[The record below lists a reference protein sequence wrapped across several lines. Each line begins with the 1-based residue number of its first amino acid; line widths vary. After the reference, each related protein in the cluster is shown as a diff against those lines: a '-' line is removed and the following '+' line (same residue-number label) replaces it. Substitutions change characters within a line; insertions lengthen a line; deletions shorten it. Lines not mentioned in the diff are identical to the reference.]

1 MSSKEERDLPTLL
14 VIAGKSEEN
23 WNILCSQYSTKFRV
37 IQTTWDKISLNS
49 YSDSKY
55 PIISVLENDNSKEKK
70 IINNIRPSLLLIRNL
85 VISIGSRLD
94 MVPDYRNIL
103 FGFYHANVPM
113 INELSAII
121 AEYEK
126 PIMYGRLRKIRDKYG
141 EEIFPLIQQYYYPEY
156 CQICI
161 TPPTPYVLKV
171 SYPHAGYGKI
181 RVKDNDDTEDL
192 RSILALHKD
201 YCAME
206 PLIDVDYELRIV
218 FIAPNYYRVHKRRSM
233 NWKVNFGMANE
244 REDCEM
250 EPRWKKWIDLIYENY
265 PDMLIFDI
273 DAIVDKNGKEYILEV
288 NGSTQGFSPE
298 HGQQDLEHLRDLV
311 VRKMEVIMGEELL
324 DKDNDTKS
332 LFRDDI
338 KDINKENNRI
348 NDENIKDTQIVNL
361 KNLIDDYQRK
371 INKYKTDNEELKDK
385 FDIYRN
391 YENGNINVIKLK
403 NFIIIILGIFI
414 LILSYILY
422 KK

>member
-1 MSSKEERDLPTLL
+1 
-14 VIAGKSEEN
+14 
-23 WNILCSQYSTKFRV
+23 
-37 IQTTWDKISLNS
+37 
-49 YSDSKY
+49 
-55 PIISVLENDNSKEKK
+55 
-70 IINNIRPSLLLIRNL
+70 
-85 VISIGSRLD
+85 
-94 MVPDYRNIL
+94 
-103 FGFYHANVPM
+103 
-113 INELSAII
+113 
-121 AEYEK
+121 
-126 PIMYGRLRKIRDKYG
+126 
-141 EEIFPLIQQYYYPEY
+141 
-156 CQICI
+156 
-161 TPPTPYVLKV
+161 
-171 SYPHAGYGKI
+171 
-181 RVKDNDDTEDL
+181 
-192 RSILALHKD
+192 
-201 YCAME
+201 
-206 PLIDVDYELRIV
+206 
-218 FIAPNYYRVHKRRSM
+218 
-233 NWKVNFGMANE
+233 
-244 REDCEM
+244 
-250 EPRWKKWIDLIYENY
+250 
-265 PDMLIFDI
+265 MLIFDI